1 MKQKFKASLSRS
13 QGRKS
18 WCVIFRHPMRTGSDG
33 KPGLRVRRGLGTD
46 GQHEA
51 KVLVD
56 QLNEILSNEDYWKL
70 SAKETALRKFHP
82 KVVAAFYDSIESKTI
97 DPWSVREQIMPLPKP
112 EDGYSVV
119 QLVGATGSGKTTL
132 LRQLIGTD
140 PKTERFPST
149 STAKTTTFD
158 MELITAP
165 GTYRCVVSFLERERV
180 RFYVEE
186 CVGAAVTAAV
196 EGRPE
201 SEIVRRFLEH
211 SDQRFRL
218 AYLIG
223 TWPSDEDALM
233 EMDEDD
239 EGEDELEKEDSEE
252 YGEVDDQERQQIIK
266 RLRSFMERILSISKD
281 LRDYVAKQLE
291 VDPNNLNPD
300 ERDAFLEL
308 IEDSISDNEA
318 AQSLVD
324 DILAEIES
332 KFKLL
337 QNGEF
342 KYDRSEWPIRWVYET
357 NDRTLFL
364 KTVNRFSSNYS
375 ANFGKL
381 LAPVVQGLRVRG
393 PFIPKWIQEKENIPR
408 LVLIDGEGLGH
419 TPASATSLP
428 TSVTSRYEIANV
440 ILLVDN
446 ATQPMQAAA
455 QAVLRSV
462 MSGGHDSKLAIA
474 FTHFDQVK
482 GDNLPNVKA
491 RKDHVFASLE
501 NALGALEESLGSVS
515 ATRVRRRLQNKVFF
529 LSKIHEPLSPGNK
542 LTTKSLYG
550 LIELFENAIKPPKV
564 TRAVPVYDLANL
576 VLCLRLATEQFHEYW
591 NAKLGLAYKP
601 GLSQE
606 HWARVKALSRRFA
619 YQWED
624 QYGDLRPVADLIAL
638 LSERLARFMDS
649 PREWKPIN
657 PPDDARDAAVESVAQ
672 EVYSRLHALVKD
684 RLFHDQVH
692 AWGIAYAYRGP
703 GSTKLRARDMRNIY
717 ETAAP
722 IPGETP
728 SSDANQ
734 FLDIVR
740 DLFRDAV
747 KKAGGEVIG

>member
-1 MKQKFKASLSRS
+1 MKQKFQASLSRS

-46 GQHEA
+46 DQEKA
-51 KVLVD
+51 KARVN

-70 SAKETALRKFHP
+70 SAKETAARKFHP
-82 KVVAAFYDSIESKTI
+82 KVVAAFYDSIEAKTI
-97 DPWSVREQIMPLPKP
+97 DPWFVREEILPLPKP
-112 EDGYSVV
+112 EDGYSHV

-132 LRQLIGTD
+132 LRQLIGTH

-158 MELITAP
+158 MEIIMAP
-165 GTYRCVVSFLERERV
+165 GTYQCVVSFLERERV
-180 RFYVEE
+180 RFYIEE
-186 CVGAAVTAAV
+186 CVEAAVTTAV

-201 SEIVRRFLEH
+201 NEIVRRFLEH

-223 TWPSDEDALM
+223 SWPSNEDSLT
-233 EMDEDD
+233 DEDD
-239 EGEDELEKEDSEE
+239 DGEDELEADNIEEDAEIDNSE
-252 YGEVDDQERQQIIK
+252 RKQIIE
-266 RLRSFMERILSISKD
+266 RLRAFIDRILSISNE
-281 LRDYVAKQLE
+281 LRDYVAEQLE
-291 VDPNNLNPD
+291 VDPNNLRPD

-308 IEDSISDNEA
+308 IEDSICDNEA
-318 AQSLVD
+318 AQSLVE
-324 DILAEIES
+324 DILIEIES

-337 QNGEF
+337 QDGEF

-357 NDRTLFL
+357 NDRKLFL

-393 PFIPKWIQEKENIPR
+393 PFIPAWNQEKEKIPR

-428 TSVTSRYEIANV
+428 TSVTGRYEIANV

-462 MSGGHDSKLAIA
+462 LSGGHDSKLAIA

-482 GDNLPNVKA
+482 GDNLPDSRA
-491 RKDHVFASLE
+491 RKNHVFASLE
-501 NALGALEESLGSVS
+501 NAIGALEESLGSVS
-515 ATRVRRRLQNKVFF
+515 ATRVRRRLQNRVFF
-529 LSKIHEPLSPGNK
+529 LSKIQEPLSPKNK
-542 LTTKSLYG
+542 LTVNSLHG
-550 LIELFENAIKPPKV
+550 LIELFESAIKPPEV
-564 TRAVPVYDLANL
+564 TKAVPVYDLANL

-591 NAKLGLAYKP
+591 NARLGLSYKP
-601 GLSQE
+601 GLSKE
-606 HWARVKALSRRFA
+606 HWTRVKALSRRFA

-649 PREWKPIN
+649 PREWKPLN

-672 EVYSRLHALVKD
+672 EVYSRLHVLIKD

-692 AWGIAYAYRGP
+692 AWGTAYAYRGT
-703 GSTKLRARDMRNIY
+703 GSTKSRARDIRNIY

-740 DLFRDAV
+740 DLFREAV
-747 KKAGGEVIG
+747 KTAGGEVIG

>member
-1 MKQKFKASLSRS
+1 MKQNFKASLSRS

-18 WCVIFRHPMRTGSDG
+18 WCVIFKHPMRTGSDG
-33 KPGLRVRRGLGTD
+33 KLGLRVRRGLGTD
-46 GQHEA
+46 DKYEA
-51 KVLVD
+51 EVLVN

-70 SAKETALRKFHP
+70 SAKETALRKYHP

-119 QLVGATGSGKTTL
+119 QLVGATGSGKTTI

-158 MELITAP
+158 MELIMAP

-180 RFYVEE
+180 QLYVEE

-223 TWPSDEDALM
+223 TWPSDEDTLL
-233 EMDEDD
+233 DEDD
-239 EGEDELEKEDSEE
+239 EGEDELEGEDNEG
-252 YGEVDDQERQQIIK
+252 YGEVDVYERQQIIE
-266 RLRSFMERILSISKD
+266 RLRSFMERILSLSKE

-308 IEDSISDNEA
+308 IEDSISDNED
-318 AQSLVD
+318 AQILVE

-342 KYDRSEWPIRWVYET
+342 KYNRSEWPIRWVYET
-357 NDRTLFL
+357 DDRTLFL

-419 TPASATSLP
+419 TPASATRLP

-482 GDNLPNVKA
+482 GDNLPNVQA
-491 RKDHVFASLE
+491 RKDHVFSSLE
-501 NALGALEESLGSVS
+501 NVLRALEESLGSVS
-515 ATRVRRRLQNKVFF
+515 AIRLRRRLQNKVFF
-529 LSKIHEPLSPGNK
+529 LSKIHKPLSSRNM
-542 LTTKSLYG
+542 LTTKSFHDL
-550 LIELFENAIKPPKV
+550 LELFYSAAKPSKV
-564 TRAVPVYDLANL
+564 TKAVPVYDLANL
-576 VLCLRLATEQFHEYW
+576 VLSLRLATEQFHEYW

-601 GLSQE
+601 GLFKE

-638 LSERLARFMDS
+638 LSERLASFMDN
-649 PREWKPIN
+649 PREWKPVN
-657 PPDDARDAAVESVAQ
+657 PPDEAKDAAVESVAQ
-672 EVYSRLHALVKD
+672 EVYSRLHDLVKE

-692 AWGIAYAYRGP
+692 AWGRAYAYRGQ

-728 SSDANQ
+728 SSDAIQ
-734 FLDIVR
+734 FLDIMR
-740 DLFRDAV
+740 DLFKDAV
-747 KKAGGEVIG
+747 KKAGGEVKG

>member
-1 MKQKFKASLSRS
+1 MKQKFQASLSRS

-18 WCVIFRHPMRTGSDG
+18 WCVIFRHPMRTGNDG

-46 GQHEA
+46 DQEKA
-51 KVLVD
+51 KARVG
-56 QLNEILSNEDYWKL
+56 QLNEILSSEDYWKL
-70 SAKETALRKFHP
+70 SAKEIAARKFHP
-82 KVVAAFYDSIESKTI
+82 KVVAAFYDSIETKTI
-97 DPWSVREQIMPLPKP
+97 DPWFIREEIMPLPKP
-112 EDGYSVV
+112 EDGYSHV

-132 LRQLIGTD
+132 LRQLIGTH
-140 PKTERFPST
+140 PKMERFPST

-158 MELITAP
+158 MEIIMAT

-196 EGRPE
+196 ESRPE

-218 AYLIG
+218 VYLIG
-223 TWPSDEDALM
+223 SWPSKEDEL
-233 EMDEDD
+233 MDEDD
-239 EGEDELEKEDSEE
+239 GEDELDAENIEED
-252 YGEVDDQERQQIIK
+252 GEVDNMERIQIIE
-266 RLRSFMERILSISKD
+266 RLRSFMDRILTVSNN
-281 LRDYVAKQLE
+281 LRDDVAEQLE
-291 VDPNNLNPD
+291 VDPNNLHPE
-300 ERDAFLEL
+300 ERDVFLEL
-308 IEDSISDNEA
+308 IEDSICDNED
-318 AQSLVD
+318 AQLLVE

-337 QNGEF
+337 QDGEF
-342 KYDRSEWPIRWVYET
+342 KYARSEWPIRWIYET
-357 NDRTLFL
+357 SDRKLFL

-375 ANFGKL
+375 PNFGKL

-393 PFIPKWIQEKENIPR
+393 PFTPAWVHEEEKVPR

-428 TSVTSRYEIANV
+428 TSVTGRYEIANV

-462 MSGGHDSKLAIA
+462 LSGGHDSKLAIA
-474 FTHFDQVK
+474 FTHFDQVR
-482 GDNLPNVKA
+482 GDNLPNVQA

-501 NALGALEESLGSVS
+501 NAIGALEESLGTVS
-515 ATRVRRRLQNKVFF
+515 AGRVRRRLQNRVFF
-529 LSKIHEPLSPGNK
+529 LSKIQELLSPQNR
-542 LTTKSLYG
+542 LTAKSFCG
-550 LIELFENAIKPPKV
+550 LIELFESAIIPSEV
-564 TRAVPVYDLANL
+564 TKAVPVYDLANL

-591 NAKLGLAYKP
+591 NAKLGLTYKP
-601 GLSQE
+601 GLSKE
-606 HWARVKALSRRFA
+606 HWTRVKALSRRFA

-649 PREWKPIN
+649 PREWNPIN
-657 PPDDARDAAVESVAQ
+657 PPDDARDVAVESVAQ
-672 EVYSRLHALVKD
+672 EVYSRLHALIKD

-692 AWGIAYAYRGP
+692 AWGTAYAYRGT
-703 GSTKLRARDMRNIY
+703 GSTKLRARDMRDIY

-734 FLDIVR
+734 FLDVVR
-740 DLFRDAV
+740 DLFREAV
-747 KKAGGEVIG
+747 KTAGGEVIG

>member
-1 MKQKFKASLSRS
+1 MKQKFRASLSRS

-33 KPGLRVRRGLGTD
+33 KPGLRVRRGLGTHD
-46 GQHEA
+46 QEKA
-51 KVLVD
+51 KELVN

-70 SAKETALRKFHP
+70 SAKEKAARKFHP
-82 KVVAAFYDSIESKTI
+82 KVVAAFYDSIKAKTI
-97 DPWSVREQIMPLPKP
+97 DPWFVREEVLPLPKP
-112 EDGYSVV
+112 QDEYSHV

-132 LRQLIGTD
+132 LRQLIGTH

-149 STAKTTTFD
+149 STARTTTFD
-158 MELITAP
+158 MEIIMAP
-165 GTYRCVVSFLERERV
+165 GPYQCVVSFLERERV
-180 RFYVEE
+180 RFYIEE
-186 CVGAAVTAAV
+186 CVAAAVKAAV
-196 EGRPE
+196 EGSPE

-211 SDQRFRL
+211 RDLRFRL

-223 TWPSDEDALM
+223 SWPSNEDSLT
-233 EMDEDD
+233 DEDD
-239 EGEDELEKEDSEE
+239 GEDELEADNIEEDAEI
-252 YGEVDDQERQQIIK
+252 DNPEREQMIE
-266 RLRSFMERILSISKD
+266 RLRSFIERILSISND
-281 LRDYVAKQLE
+281 LRDYVAGQLD
-291 VDPNNLNPD
+291 VDPNNLSPD

-308 IEDSISDNEA
+308 IEDSICDNDA
-318 AQSLVD
+318 IQSLVE
-324 DILAEIES
+324 DILIEVES

-342 KYDRSEWPIRWVYET
+342 TYDSSEWPIRWVYET
-357 NDRTLFL
+357 NDRKLFL

-393 PFIPKWIQEKENIPR
+393 PFIPTWDQEKEKIPR

-428 TSVTSRYEIANV
+428 TSVTSRYKMANV

-446 ATQPMQAAA
+446 ATQPMQAAT

-462 MSGGHDSKLAIA
+462 LSGGHDSKLAIA

-482 GDNLPNVKA
+482 GDNLPDVQA
-491 RKDHVFASLE
+491 RKNHVLASLE
-501 NALGALEESLGSVS
+501 NAIGALEESMGCVS
-515 ATRVRRRLQNKVFF
+515 ATRLKRRLKNRVFF
-529 LSKIHEPLSPGNK
+529 LSKIQEPLSPKNK
-542 LTTKSLYG
+542 LTANSLHG
-550 LIELFENAIKPPKV
+550 LIELFEGAIKPSEV
-564 TRAVPVYDLANL
+564 TKAVPVYDLANL

-591 NAKLGLAYKP
+591 NAKLGLSYKP
-601 GLSQE
+601 GVSKE
-606 HWARVKALSRRFA
+606 HWSRVKALTRRFA

-624 QYGDLRPVADLIAL
+624 QYDDLRPVADLIAL
-638 LSERLARFMDS
+638 LSERLARFMDT
-649 PREWKPIN
+649 PREWKPLN
-657 PPDDARDAAVESVAQ
+657 PPDHARDAAVESIAQ
-672 EVYSRLHALVKD
+672 EVYSRLHALIKD

-692 AWGIAYAYRGP
+692 AWGTAYAYRGE
-703 GSTKLRARDMRNIY
+703 GSTKLRARDIRNIY

-728 SSDANQ
+728 SSEANQ
-734 FLDIVR
+734 FLDVVR

-747 KKAGGEVIG
+747 KTAGGEVIG